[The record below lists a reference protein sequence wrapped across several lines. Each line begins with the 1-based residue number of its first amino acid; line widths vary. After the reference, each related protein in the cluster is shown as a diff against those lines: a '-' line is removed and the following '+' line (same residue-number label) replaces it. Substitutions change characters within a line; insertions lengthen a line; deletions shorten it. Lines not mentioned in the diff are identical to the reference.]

1 MFYGILA
8 ALAAVIVGLDQWTKW
23 LTVTHIPS
31 TNGSAVVRAI
41 PGFFHIT
48 HIKNTGAAWSML
60 EGQTWLFVL
69 VTAAFFAIVGVLIW
83 KKVLQKKFE
92 LVCLAMIAGGALG
105 NLIDRVVSGAVTD
118 MIRLEFVNFPVFNVA
133 DIGVTC
139 GFVLFVAGMI
149 LAYRRA
155 DREAAALAEGSGEPQ
170 APGDGGGEGPGE
182 R

>member
-69 VTAAFFAIVGVLIW
+69 V
-83 KKVLQKKFE
+83 
-92 LVCLAMIAGGALG
+92 
-105 NLIDRVVSGAVTD
+105 NRVVSGAVTD

-133 DIGVTC
+133 DCFVTTGC
-139 GFVLFVAGMI
+139 ALLIVYVLFF
-149 LAYRRA
+149 
-155 DREAAALAEGSGEPQ
+155 DRPKKTPPEQDGKAE
-170 APGDGGGEGPGE
+170 
-182 R
+182 

>member
-133 DIGVTC
+133 DCFVTTGC
-139 GFVLFVAGMI
+139 ALLIVYVLFF
-149 LAYRRA
+149 
-155 DREAAALAEGSGEPQ
+155 DRPKKSPPEQDGKAEYSVSG
-170 APGDGGGEGPGE
+170 ARMGPGAFL
-182 R
+182 

>member
-31 TNGSAVVRAI
+31 TNGSAVVKAI

-48 HIKNTGAAWSML
+48 HIKNT
-60 EGQTWLFVL
+60 
-69 VTAAFFAIVGVLIW
+69 GVLIW

-133 DIGVTC
+133 DCFVTTGC
-139 GFVLFVAGMI
+139 ALLIVYVLFF
-149 LAYRRA
+149 
-155 DREAAALAEGSGEPQ
+155 DRPKKTPPEQDGKAE
-170 APGDGGGEGPGE
+170 
-182 R
+182 

>member
-31 TNGSAVVRAI
+31 TNGSAVVKAI

-118 MIRLEFVNFPVFNVA
+118 GAFCAGSAAPCRGGACPSRRKTANTDRL
-133 DIGVTC
+133 
-139 GFVLFVAGMI
+139 
-149 LAYRRA
+149 
-155 DREAAALAEGSGEPQ
+155 ALKRQ
-170 APGDGGGEGPGE
+170 APIASVAAVSDRHAGWQ
-182 R
+182 

>member
-31 TNGSAVVRAI
+31 TNGSAVVKAI

-69 VTAAFFAIVGVLIW
+69 VTVAFFAIVGVLIW
-83 KKVLQKKFE
+83 KKVLHKKFE

-105 NLIDRVVSGAVTD
+105 NLIDRVACGAVTD
-118 MIRLEFVNFPVFNVA
+118 MIRLEFINFPVFNVA
-133 DIGVTC
+133 DCFITC
-139 GFVLFVAGMI
+139 GCIALFAS
-149 LAYRRA
+149 LAFCNKA
-155 DREAAALAEGSGEPQ
+155 IWKDEKKK
-170 APGDGGGEGPGE
+170 
-182 R
+182 

>member
-60 EGQTWLFVL
+60 EGQTCRLPRRL
-69 VTAAFFAIVGVLIW
+69 YR
-83 KKVLQKKFE
+83 E
-92 LVCLAMIAGGALG
+92 NAGG
-105 NLIDRVVSGAVTD
+105 
-118 MIRLEFVNFPVFNVA
+118 
-133 DIGVTC
+133 C
-139 GFVLFVAGMI
+139 C
-149 LAYRRA
+149 
-155 DREAAALAEGSGEPQ
+155 
-170 APGDGGGEGPGE
+170 
-182 R
+182 

>member
-105 NLIDRVVSGAVTD
+105 NLIDRVRLGYVVD
-118 MIRLEFVNFPVFNVA
+118 MLDTMFMDFPVFNVA
-133 DIGVTC
+133 DVFVVC
-139 GFVLFVAGMI
+139 GTICALI
-149 LAYRRA
+149 YYLAFYGKY
-155 DREAAALAEGSGEPQ
+155 DEKHRENKTDGTDPAANK
-170 APGDGGGEGPGE
+170 
-182 R
+182 

>member
-60 EGQTWLFVL
+60 EGQTWLFML
-69 VTAAFFAIVGVLIW
+69 VTAVFFVILGVLIW

-105 NLIDRVVSGAVTD
+105 NLIDRVVSGRSD
-118 MIRLEFVNFPVFNVA
+118 GHDPSGIRQFPRIQRGRLLRNNGCALLIVYVLVFRPA
-133 DIGVTC
+133 EKIATR
-139 GFVLFVAGMI
+139 AGRQGGI
-149 LAYRRA
+149 KRLRA
-155 DREAAALAEGSGEPQ
+155 RM
-170 APGDGGGEGPGE
+170 GPGAFL
-182 R
+182 

>member
-1 MFYGILA
+1 MDEVADGDAHSEHERL
-8 ALAAVIVGLDQWTKW
+8 GRREG
-23 LTVTHIPS
+23 P
-31 TNGSAVVRAI
+31 I

-60 EGQTWLFVL
+60 EGQTWLFML
-69 VTAAFFAIVGVLIW
+69 VTVAFFAIVGVLIW

-133 DIGVTC
+133 DCFVTTGCALLIVYVLVFRPAEKNAARDGRRSGISFLRDPYGPRIFSCRIG
-139 GFVLFVAGMI
+139 G
-149 LAYRRA
+149 
-155 DREAAALAEGSGEPQ
+155 AL
-170 APGDGGGEGPGE
+170 
-182 R
+182 

>member
-60 EGQTWLFVL
+60 EGQTWLFVQ
-69 VTAAFFAIVGVLIW
+69 VTAVFFVVLGVLIW

-133 DIGVTC
+133 DCFVTTGC
-139 GFVLFVAGMI
+139 ALLIVYVLFF
-149 LAYRRA
+149 
-155 DREAAALAEGSGEPQ
+155 DRPKKTPPEQDGKAE
-170 APGDGGGEGPGE
+170 
-182 R
+182 

>member
-8 ALAAVIVGLDQWTKW
+8 ALAAMIVGLDQWTKW

-31 TNGSAVVRAI
+31 TNGSAVVKAI

-69 VTAAFFAIVGVLIW
+69 VTAVFFVILGVLIW
-83 KKVLQKKFE
+83 KKVLQKRFE

-105 NLIDRVVSGAVTD
+105 NLIDRVVSVDAV
-118 MIRLEFVNFPVFNVA
+118 
-133 DIGVTC
+133 G
-139 GFVLFVAGMI
+139 
-149 LAYRRA
+149 
-155 DREAAALAEGSGEPQ
+155 REALIGQHGQLVNAQ
-170 APGDGGGEGPGE
+170 AQKIRQILPDNCQIGAFASQQITHTSVSLCEKINPLCHYMPS
-182 R
+182 

>member
-31 TNGSAVVRAI
+31 TNGSAVVKAI

-69 VTAAFFAIVGVLIW
+69 VTAVFFVILGVLIW

-133 DIGVTC
+133 DCFVTTAARC
-139 GFVLFVAGMI
+139 SSCMSCFSTGRKNRRPRRTAKRNKLSPGPIRAPELF
-149 LAYRRA
+149 L
-155 DREAAALAEGSGEPQ
+155 
-170 APGDGGGEGPGE
+170 
-182 R
+182 